1 WLTIRISLKNT
12 VPNTLDSFTMDD
24 PIKVRLALESDYKL
38 VVEMSKGIYGELDYL
53 PKCYH
58 VWLRQP
64 NRHMFVA
71 VDGEQIVGLTS
82 AWLIDNEKTL
92 LSQAGRV
99 NPDYRGQGVYRKL
112 EKEKCK
118 FVKEKYPKVRV
129 MRMTA
134 DN

>member
-1 WLTIRISLKNT
+1 
-12 VPNTLDSFTMDD
+12 MDET
-24 PIKVRLALESDYKL
+24 IKVRLALESDYMQ
-38 VVEMSKGIYGELDYL
+38 VVKMSKGIYEGFDYL
-53 PKCYH
+53 PQCYH

-64 NRHMFVA
+64 NRHVFVA
-71 VDGEQIVGLTS
+71 VAGEQIIGLTS
-82 AWLIDNEKTL
+82 AWLIDNGKTL